1 MRSPRCSLPSLA
13 EDLLDLRAL
22 VLHRHQWV
30 RIRTRIQ
37 NALKAIALANGLRRG
52 PSLWSYD
59 GQAKIAFLPL
69 PPHASYRRSMLQEMY
84 RKMDEEIENLT
95 QQVAEQAEQR
105 SGARL
110 LMTHP
115 GVGPV
120 TALATDVFLG
130 DPKRFLDG
138 KALGSYVGLIPREYS
153 SGKRQRFGGVSKQGS
168 PLLRFPVV

>member
-37 NALKAIALANGLRRG
+37 NALQAIALANGLRRG

-59 GQAKIAFLPL
+59 GQAQIAFLPL
-69 PPHASYRRSMLQEMY
+69 PPHASNRRSALQAIY
-84 RKMDEEIENLT
+84 KKMDEEIETLT
-95 QQVAEQAEQR
+95 QQVTEQANQR
-105 SGARL
+105 SDAQR

-120 TALATDVFLG
+120 TALATEVFLA
-130 DPKRFLDG
+130 DPGR
-138 KALGSYVGLIPREYS
+138 AL
-153 SGKRQRFGGVSKQGS
+153 QRKTTAA
-168 PLLRFPVV
+168 R